1 MSLSPPAQEFIAGG
15 VSGCAAILVG
25 QPLDTVRIM
34 QQANAGAFSSAPP
47 PSSVLATARGLIARG
62 GGVRALWRGVVYP
75 ATTIAGQVRVCEAL
89 QKESKKKKK
98 KKKKIFFARPDT
110 SPTIPHSL
118 NAIRLFHFF
127 FLVRPRLPG
136 LWCGLPEPGGV
147 LQRRDQRWRSE
158 LDPNPKHATT
168 ADPVRAPL
176 PARHLPSRR
185 RRGCRPGGH
194 HCPRRRPQAAGPA
207 E

>member
-75 ATTIAGQVRVCEAL
+75 ATTIAGQVRVCVAL
-89 QKESKKKKK
+89 HK
-98 KKKKIFFARPDT
+98 
-110 SPTIPHSL
+110 
-118 NAIRLFHFF
+118 
-127 FLVRPRLPG
+127 
-136 LWCGLPEPGGV
+136 
-147 LQRRDQRWRSE
+147 
-158 LDPNPKHATT
+158 
-168 ADPVRAPL
+168 
-176 PARHLPSRR
+176 
-185 RRGCRPGGH
+185 
-194 HCPRRRPQAAGPA
+194 
-207 E
+207 